1 MVSSCFN
8 PLQGDSVSSV
18 GFYGCVGGVS
28 LLQSLAGGQWF
39 IGSVF
44 VSMSG
49 RYGSNMAMWF
59 GVSLG
64 GSVVFHCFNPL
75 QVDSGSS
82 ARCFIGV
89 RWCFHINKICIM
101 FNSINLCLCYSR
113 PLLHRLGGFQ
123 WWAVH
128 SYFTLIVQIKKGGRR
143 GRCCLLYPKASPVV
157 VARFCR
163 FGQYV

>member
-1 MVSSCFN
+1 MAVHS
-8 PLQGDSVSSV
+8 LQGDSVSSV

-64 GSVVFHCFNPL
+64 GSVVF
-75 QVDSGSS
+75 
-82 ARCFIGV
+82 
-89 RWCFHINKICIM
+89 
-101 FNSINLCLCYSR
+101 
-113 PLLHRLGGFQ
+113 
-123 WWAVH
+123 
-128 SYFTLIVQIKKGGRR
+128 
-143 GRCCLLYPKASPVV
+143 PV
-157 VARFCR
+157 
-163 FGQYV
+163 G